1 MNKTLMAGILLV
13 LAQGAHA
20 QNDNQDMQQ
29 MLTESGVQGLCSALR
44 QTLPES
50 SSALRPSAP
59 ENSGDVKLGTDER
72 KNLVSCAYFDEQQA
86 RKGAGMKPETF
97 DAWSAR
103 HTALTDYELA
113 DSAWLSLYN
122 GFSRQL
128 HNRYPD
134 SKLTGEKG

>member
-20 QNDNQDMQQ
+20 QNDNQEMQQ

-50 SSALRPSAP
+50 
-59 ENSGDVKLGTDER
+59 SGDVKLGTDER

-122 GFSRQL
+122 GFSSQL